1 MMISYAQNFEDVI
14 LWRVLRNVD
23 CGRYVDVGAFHPEV
37 DSVTKWFYDQGWSGV
52 NIEPVPE
59 SFALLK
65 AARPR
70 DRNLCAAAGAVAGVA
85 ELATYPLS
93 PGLSSLVTHR
103 LEAGIDLPQAILQVD
118 VWPLHQILEPHA
130 DQVIHFLKIDTEGS
144 EREVLL
150 GMDFDRFR
158 PWIVLIEATAP
169 MTQDRNSGLWEEI
182 LSRNNYQHAYFDGL
196 NDFYVAAE
204 KNEIVAQLGVPPN
217 VFDEFELAATVR
229 ETEANAELRTEL
241 SAKGDEL
248 GAMRKE
254 LSKTQNDLAAARNE
268 LATARDELVIARDE
282 AARERSLL
290 AELQTKYDEAGK
302 QIGLQHSQLDSCDAS
317 IARLS
322 GELAEL
328 AQALRASRE
337 REKSASERAAGAEL
351 QPQQV
356 LNSRSFRWL
365 APARRA
371 RMILFPRR

>member
-14 LWRVLRNVD
+14 LWRALRNVD

-59 SFALLK
+59 SFALLE

-70 DRNLCAAAGAVAGVA
+70 DRNLCAAAGAVSGVA
-85 ELATYPLS
+85 EMATFPLS
-93 PGLSSLVTHR
+93 PGLSSLNVPST
-103 LEAGIDLPQAILQVD
+103 EGGIGMPQTILQVD
-118 VWPLHQILEPHA
+118 VWPLHEILQPYA
-130 DQVIHFLKIDTEGS
+130 GQTIHFLKIDTEGS
-144 EREVLL
+144 ERDVLL
-150 GMDFDRFR
+150 GMDFDHFR

-169 MTQDRNSGLWEEI
+169 MTRDRNSSLWEEI
-182 LSRNNYQHAYFDGL
+182 LVQARYQHAYFDGL
-196 NDFYVAAE
+196 NDFYVASE
-204 KNEIVAQLGVPPN
+204 KIELAAALALPPN

-229 ETEANAELRTEL
+229 EKKANAELRTEL

-248 GAMRKE
+248 GALRDE
-254 LSKTQNDLAAARNE
+254 LAAAHNE
-268 LATARDELVIARDE
+268 IATARDE

-351 QPQQV
+351 QLQQV